1 MGARGFPTLKETPR
15 VCASDCSSQA
25 LAVTMMTETGSIS
38 QRRRAVAASALLLIG
53 AIAIIA
59 VMSSPD
65 ADQSATVERLSATSE
80 ETSLSNAPV
89 MAKVDHFD
97 SMRAWA
103 TARTQAKRVAHVAKR
118 LKSSATKAN
127 KLLKKKRKD
136 AKKKLGKA
144 NQKQKGQ
151 QHKKHVKLRA
161 AAAQRTAAAVKKAM
175 KNVMGGVNSLAAKAA
190 TNAAKSVVE
199 ADAKKKA
206 AAEKAERIAEVKEG
220 KLQHMVDRL
229 GYLRRRIRSIQL
241 KEISVRRKAKEKA
254 KKYAKHVRDH
264 VERAKKHF
272 EAMRRLLKQFR
283 KAVADT
289 KRDKASIRRMV
300 ATLAVL
306 HKHIKK
312 AQADLQNQVRLR
324 HKERRQKRRAHEKF
338 AQKKRRTKRRYK
350 KLIHQLRMQIKEEKY
365 RNSRPDRNGQL
376 RLNNLNVKSQTLLVK
391 LNENMKEIAELKK
404 RLKKA
409 RAANSVMAKKAHKRK
424 IVLKVAQSAYR
435 HLNNAVKRL
444 KKIVLLNKEHDKVIS
459 EKPVGLDFTKKLL
472 HTVGK
477 SVKKAVKKAKKA
489 GIRHLKKAHTAKEY

>member
-1 MGARGFPTLKETPR
+1 MGPPSTRFVRYG
-15 VCASDCSSQA
+15 VCWVTADKQA
-25 LAVTMMTETGSIS
+25 LPPNSTMEMGSQS
-38 QRRRAVAASALLLIG
+38 HRRRAVAASGLLLLG
-53 AIAIIA
+53 ALAMLA
-59 VMSSPD
+59 VMTTQD
-65 ADQSATVERLSATSE
+65 ADQSAPVARMDVAADEIAQEDTLTE
-80 ETSLSNAPV
+80 AP

-103 TARTQAKRVAHVAKR
+103 TAKAQAKKVSHAAKR
-118 LKSSATKAN
+118 LKKTASKAN
-127 KLLKKKRKD
+127 NDLKKKQQLARKS
-136 AKKKLGKA
+136 KKKQAAKMGKLT
-144 NQKQKGQ
+144 
-151 QHKKHVKLRA
+151 HKKHVKLRQ
-161 AAAQRTAAAVKKAM
+161 AAAQATAKAVKKAM

-229 GYLRRRIRSIQL
+229 GYLRRRIRQIQL
-241 KEISVRRKAKEKA
+241 KEIDVRRKAKEKA

-264 VERAKKHF
+264 VVRAKKHF

-306 HKHIKK
+306 HKHIQK
-312 AQADLQNQVRLR
+312 AAADLQKQVRMR
-324 HKERRQKRRAHEKF
+324 HKEKRQKRRAHEAF
-338 AQKKRRTKRRYK
+338 AQKRRSTKRRYK

-365 RNSRPDRNGQL
+365 RKSRPDRNGQL

-409 RAANSVMAKKAHKRK
+409 RTRNGAMAKKARKRE

-489 GIRHLKKAHTAKEY
+489 GIKHLKKSHKDEY

>member
-1 MGARGFPTLKETPR
+1 MGLKKT
-15 VCASDCSSQA
+15 AS
-25 LAVTMMTETGSIS
+25 
-38 QRRRAVAASALLLIG
+38 
-53 AIAIIA
+53 
-59 VMSSPD
+59 
-65 ADQSATVERLSATSE
+65 
-80 ETSLSNAPV
+80 
-89 MAKVDHFD
+89 
-97 SMRAWA
+97 
-103 TARTQAKRVAHVAKR
+103 
-118 LKSSATKAN
+118 KAN
-127 KLLKKKRKD
+127 NDLKKKQQLARKS
-136 AKKKLGKA
+136 KKKQAAKMGKLT
-144 NQKQKGQ
+144 
-151 QHKKHVKLRA
+151 HKKHVKLRRA
-161 AAAQRTAAAVKKAM
+161 AAHATAKAVRKAM

-190 TNAAKSVVE
+190 TNAAKSVVI
-199 ADAKKKA
+199 ADQKKKA

-220 KLQHMVDRL
+220 RLQHMVDRL
-229 GYLRRRIRSIQL
+229 GFLRRRIRKIQL
-241 KEISVRRKAKEKA
+241 KEIKVRRKAKEKA
-254 KKYAKHVRDH
+254 QKYAKNVASHV
-264 VERAKKHF
+264 VRAKKHF

-312 AQADLQNQVRLR
+312 AAADLQNQVRIR
-324 HKERRQKRRAHEKF
+324 HKEKRQKRRAHEKF
-338 AQKKRRTKRRYK
+338 AQKRRRTKRRYK

-409 RAANSVMAKKAHKRK
+409 RAENGVMAKKAHKRK

-489 GIRHLKKAHTAKEY
+489 GIKHLKKSHKDEY

>member
-1 MGARGFPTLKETPR
+1 
-15 VCASDCSSQA
+15 VCVQVTVIQA
-25 LAVTMMTETGSIS
+25 LAVTMMIETRSTS
-38 QRRRAVAASALLLIG
+38 HRQRAVAASALLLIG
-53 AIAIIA
+53 AVAMIA
-59 VMSSPD
+59 VMTSPD
-65 ADQSATVERLSATSE
+65 ADQSAVERLSASSTSE
-80 ETSLSNAPV
+80 ESLTSAPV

-103 TARTQAKRVAHVAKR
+103 TARSQAKQVAHVAKR

-127 KLLKKKRKD
+127 KLLKKKQKD

-144 NQKQKGQ
+144 AKKSQAH
-151 QHKKHVKLRA
+151 QHKKHVKLRKV
-161 AAAQRTAAAVKKAM
+161 AAQRTADAVKKAM

-229 GYLRRRIRSIQL
+229 GYLRRRIRQIQL
-241 KEISVRRKAKEKA
+241 KEIDVRRKAKEKA

-264 VERAKKHF
+264 VVRAKKHF

-306 HKHIKK
+306 HKHIQK
-312 AQADLQNQVRLR
+312 AAADLQKQVRIR
-324 HKERRQKRRAHEKF
+324 HKEKRQKRRAHEQF
-338 AQKKRRTKRRYK
+338 AQKRRRTKRRYK
-350 KLIHQLRMQIKEEKY
+350 KLIHQLRMQINEEKY
-365 RNSRPDRNGQL
+365 RKNRPDRNGQL

-391 LNENMKEIAELKK
+391 LNENAKEIAALKK

-409 RAANSVMAKKAHKRK
+409 RAKNGVMAKKAHKRK

-489 GIRHLKKAHTAKEY
+489 GIKHLKKSAKDEY

>member
-1 MGARGFPTLKETPR
+1 M
-15 VCASDCSSQA
+15 SSN
-25 LAVTMMTETGSIS
+25 S
-38 QRRRAVAASALLLIG
+38 QRRRAIAGSVVLLVGAL
-53 AIAIIA
+53 AMIA
-59 VMSSPD
+59 VMTSSD
-65 ADQSATVERLSATSE
+65 ADQSLSVARESAD
-80 ETSLSNAPV
+80 ETTLTNAPA

-103 TARTQAKRVAHVAKR
+103 TARTQARKVAHVAKR
-118 LKSSATKAN
+118 LKSSAIKDN

-136 AKKKLGKA
+136 QKKKNGRAAKAKAGKD
-144 NQKQKGQ
+144 
-151 QHKKHVKLRA
+151 HKKHLKLRA
-161 AAAQRTAAAVKKAM
+161 KAAKKTADAVKKAM
-175 KNVMGGVNSLAAKAA
+175 KNVMGGVNTLAAKAA
-190 TNAAKSVVE
+190 SNAAKHVVE

-229 GYLRRRIRSIQL
+229 SYLRRRIRSIQL
-241 KEISVRRKAKEKA
+241 KEIRVRRKAKERA
-254 KKYAKHVRDH
+254 KKYAKNVASHV
-264 VERAKKHF
+264 VRAKKHF
-272 EAMRRLLKQFR
+272 EAMRRLLMQFR

-312 AQADLQNQVRLR
+312 AEADLAREEAR
-324 HKERRQKRRAHEKF
+324 KRKERRAKRRAKAAF
-338 AQKKRRTKRRYK
+338 ASKRRRTKHRYK

-365 RNSRPDRNGQL
+365 RKSRPDRNGQL
-376 RLNNLNVKSQTLLVK
+376 RLNNLNVKSQTLMVK
-391 LNENMKEIAELKK
+391 LNENMKEIRELRL

-409 RAANSVMAKKAHKRK
+409 RGENKAMAQKAHKRK

-459 EKPVGLDFTKKLL
+459 EKPVGLSFTKKLL

-489 GIRHLKKAHTAKEY
+489 GIKHLKKSKSTEY